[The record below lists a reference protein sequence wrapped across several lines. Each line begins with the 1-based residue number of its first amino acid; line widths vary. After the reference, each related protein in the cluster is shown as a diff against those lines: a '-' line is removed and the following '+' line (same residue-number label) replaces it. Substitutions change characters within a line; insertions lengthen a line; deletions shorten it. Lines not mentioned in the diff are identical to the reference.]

1 MQKEPVPPFGW
12 SFVDNKEQAAYL
24 ADLGST
30 NPTSELVFAL
40 VAPFPTITDDVTA
53 QAFLNFWKTG
63 GDESVHARKLL
74 VTPAIYEALKDQWG
88 YPAANL
94 VETMAVTKIL
104 DTAWSMTGY
113 WAVIP
118 FEKIEPKWK
127 VIAIDGQSPI
137 HNDFDSSN
145 TS

>member
-1 MQKEPVPPFGW
+1 
-12 SFVDNKEQAAYL
+12 
-24 ADLGST
+24 
-30 NPTSELVFAL
+30 
-40 VAPFPTITDDVTA
+40 
-53 QAFLNFWKTG
+53 
-63 GDESVHARKLL
+63 
-74 VTPAIYEALKDQWG
+74 
-88 YPAANL
+88 
-94 VETMAVTKIL
+94 
-104 DTAWSMTGY
+104 MTGY